1 MEKSSIL
8 IVDDEYGV
16 RESLR
21 LILEPQY
28 DVQTASSAL
37 EALSYLDEKEFSLVI
52 SDLRMP
58 GLSGFDLLET
68 VKKLK
73 KQIDVLIVTGFGTLP
88 NARKAINYGAAGLL
102 SKPFN
107 VVDVVMSVN
116 KIFVERKQRMDL
128 ENLIKKAKDLSHG
141 LPPATPPSA

>member
-8 IVDDEYGV
+8 IVDDECGV

-52 SDLRMP
+52 SDLKMP

-73 KQIDVLIVTGFGTLP
+73 KQVDVLIVTGFGTLP
-88 NARKAINYGAAGLL
+88 NARKAINYGAVGLL

-141 LPPATPPSA
+141 LPPATPPSS